1 MASLLRNVMTRS
13 LAAAAAR
20 RLAPVRISEPRAVF
34 GGLFAGVWR
43 AASSKSSATKPQ
55 STPRGSAVAQNV
67 QEELSS
73 AELIALDEA
82 YGAHNY
88 HPIPVVFKK
97 ASGSRVFDPEN
108 NFYFDFLSAYSA
120 VNQGHQHPRIIG
132 ALVEQAHSLTL
143 SSRAFFNDKFPLFAE
158 KITRTFGYDR
168 VLPMNTGA
176 EGVETALKIAKK
188 WAYDV
193 KGVPYGKAL
202 VLSCCGC
209 FHGRTTAC
217 ISLSCDPDVTHGF
230 APHQGG
236 HIKVNFNDLA
246 GLERQLETHA
256 KELACFI
263 LEPIQG
269 EAGVIIPDDGYLK
282 AAHELC
288 KKHNVLFIADEIQ
301 TGLGRTGSL
310 LACDYEGVH
319 PDLLILGKAL
329 GGGVYPI
336 SVVLADNRIMDVI
349 TPGTHGSTF
358 GGNPLAS
365 AVGIAALDVL
375 LEEKLI
381 DRAYSLGERF
391 RAEMRRINSPAVL
404 SIRGRGL
411 LNAIVIKK
419 IDNKTAWDLCLLL
432 KDHGVLAKPTHGDI
446 IRIAPPLSITDEDF
460 ATAMQLF
467 EKGLKEYETIPLEK
481 IPGAVA
487 KPLDAPPEPP
497 AICERCGKTL

>member
-1 MASLLRNVMTRS
+1 MASLIRNALRVLSVASRQPVSM
-13 LAAAAAR
+13 LAARTAN
-20 RLAPVRISEPRAVF
+20 PSVRF
-34 GGLFAGVWR
+34 
-43 AASSKSSATKPQ
+43 ASSSSAATSPSAKTRKTTTTQ
-55 STPRGSAVAQNV
+55 SES
-67 QEELSS
+67 LSS

-88 HPIPVVFKK
+88 HPIPIVFSR
-97 ASGSRVFDPEN
+97 ASGSRVWDPEGAY
-108 NFYFDFLSAYSA
+108 YFDFLSAYSA

-132 ALVEQAHSLTL
+132 SLVEQAHHLTL
-143 SSRAFFNDKFPLFAE
+143 SSRAFYNDKFPLFAE

-193 KGVPYGKAL
+193 KGVPYGQAL

-209 FHGRTTAC
+209 FHGRTTGC

-230 APHQGG
+230 APHQPG
-236 HIKVNFNDLA
+236 HLKVNFDDLA
-246 GLERQLETHA
+246 GLEAQLKAHGP
-256 KELACFI
+256 KLAAFI

-269 EAGVIIPDDGYLK
+269 EAGVVIPSDGYLAK
-282 AAHELC
+282 VRELC
-288 KKHNVLFIADEIQ
+288 TKHNVLMIADEIQ
-301 TGLGRTGSL
+301 TGLGRTGKL

-336 SVVLADNRIMDVI
+336 SVVLADNAVMDVI
-349 TPGTHGSTF
+349 TPGSHGSTF

-375 LEEKLI
+375 IEEGLI
-381 DRAYSLGERF
+381 ERAFTLGEQF
-391 RAEMRRINSPAVL
+391 RSEMRRINSPAVL

-419 IDNKTAWDLCLLL
+419 IDNKTAWELCLLL
-432 KDHGVLAKPTHGDI
+432 KEHGVLAKPTHGDI

-460 ATAMQLF
+460 KTAMELF
-467 EKGLKEYETIPLEK
+467 EKGLKEYETVPIEQ
-481 IPGAVA
+481 IPGAIA
-487 KPLDAPPEPP
+487 KSASEKP
-497 AICERCGKTL
+497 AAVLCERCGKDLS